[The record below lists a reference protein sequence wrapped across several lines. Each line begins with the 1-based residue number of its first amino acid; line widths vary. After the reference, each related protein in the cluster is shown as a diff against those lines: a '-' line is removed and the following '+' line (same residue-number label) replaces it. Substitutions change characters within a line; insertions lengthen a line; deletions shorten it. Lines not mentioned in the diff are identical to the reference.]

1 MKKSPLKLMNNLN
14 STIYSSLKDYQ
25 ETYEFYRSKQEVAE
39 VIKLKSTQDP
49 WDSDVN
55 NQRIA

>member
-1 MKKSPLKLMNNLN
+1 MNNLN

-25 ETYEFYRSKQEVAE
+25 ETYEFYKSKQEVSE